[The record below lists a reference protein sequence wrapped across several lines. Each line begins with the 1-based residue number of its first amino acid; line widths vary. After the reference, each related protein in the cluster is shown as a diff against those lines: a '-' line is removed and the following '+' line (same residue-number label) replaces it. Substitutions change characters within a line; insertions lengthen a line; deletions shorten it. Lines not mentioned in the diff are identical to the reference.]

1 MIIFTL
7 IVNTFRVQIILN
19 SVLPV
24 AVISLVFP
32 HLDQFVAI
40 ASCQTITV
48 INLIFQQK
56 RKRNQNY
63 PTSFQSA
70 TRFRFSK
77 APVLQYKR

>member
-7 IVNTFRVQIILN
+7 IVNTFRVQIILD
-19 SVLPV
+19 SVLPA

-48 INLIFQQK
+48 I
-56 RKRNQNY
+56 
-63 PTSFQSA
+63 T
-70 TRFRFSK
+70 
-77 APVLQYKR
+77 